1 MTKLIN
7 RTLMALLVFVATS
20 PLVAWAQEDHGA
32 EGGASPGL
40 FDINLGLSTWTLIVF
55 GLVLLTLHRYAW
67 GPILG
72 AVDAREKGIQGDLDQ
87 ARAEREEAASLLA
100 EHKKQMAEAR
110 REAHQIIQDG
120 KDAGERLRQEI
131 EDKARTEGHTM
142 IERAREEI
150 QRERD
155 AAVDALRKESV
166 ELALAVASKLIR
178 DNLDADKNRELVMG
192 YVDDLTKSGE
202 GAQA

>member
-1 MTKLIN
+1 MKSIR
-7 RTLMALLVFVATS
+7 RTFLALMVFVAVS
-20 PLVAWAQEDHGA
+20 PAAAWAQEGHGEEA
-32 EGGASPGL
+32 AATPSL

-55 GLVLLTLHRYAW
+55 GLVLLILHRFAW

-72 AVDAREKGIQGDLDQ
+72 AVNAREEGIQSDLDQ
-87 ARAEREEAASLLA
+87 AKSEREEAASLLA

-110 REAHQIIQDG
+110 REAQQIIQEG
-120 KDAGERLRQEI
+120 KTAGETLRQEI
-131 EDKARTEGHTM
+131 EAKARTEGHAM

-155 AAVDALRKESV
+155 AAVDTLRKEAV
-166 ELALAVASKLIR
+166 DLALAAASKLIR
-178 DNLDADKNRELVMG
+178 DKLDDERNRELVMG

>member
-1 MTKLIN
+1 MKTVN
-7 RTLMALLVFVATS
+7 RTVIAVLALVATS
-20 PLVAWAQEDHGA
+20 PVLVWAQEDHGA
-32 EGGASPGL
+32 DSGGGAL
-40 FDINLGLSTWTLIVF
+40 FNINLGLSTWTLLVF
-55 GLVLLTLHRYAW
+55 GMLVFVLGKYAW

-72 AVDAREKGIQGDLDQ
+72 AVEAREKGIQDDLDQ
-87 ARAEREEAASLLA
+87 AKGQREEAAGLLA

-120 KDAGERLRQEI
+120 KDAGEKLRRDI
-131 EDKARTEGHTM
+131 EEKARTEGSAM

-150 QRERD
+150 ERERD
-155 AAVDALRKESV
+155 AALDALRRESV
-166 ELALAVASKLIR
+166 DLALAAASKLIR
-178 DNLDADKNRELVMG
+178 DNLDSDKNRELVMG

>member
-1 MTKLIN
+1 MIKLIS
-7 RTLMALLVFVATS
+7 RTFMALVVFVAMS
-20 PLVAWAQEDHGA
+20 PLVAWAQDHGA
-32 EGGASPGL
+32 EGEATPGL
-40 FDINLGLSTWTLIVF
+40 FDINTGLSVWTLIVF
-55 GLVLLTLHRYAW
+55 GLVLLVLHRYAW

-72 AVDAREKGIQGDLDQ
+72 AVNAREEGIQSDLDQ
-87 ARAEREEAASLLA
+87 AKSEREEAASLLA
-100 EHKKQMAEAR
+100 EHKKQMSEAR

-120 KDAGERLRQEI
+120 KDAGERLRREI
-131 EDKARTEGHTM
+131 EEKARTEGHTM

-155 AAVDALRKESV
+155 AAIDSLRRESV
-166 ELALAVASKLIR
+166 DLALAAASKLIQE
-178 DNLDADKNRELVMG
+178 NLDADKNRELVMG

>member
-1 MTKLIN
+1 MKLIS
-7 RTLMALLVFVATS
+7 RTLMVLLVFLATS
-20 PLVAWAQEDHGA
+20 PLVAWAQDDHGA

-55 GLVLLTLHRYAW
+55 GLVLLTLRRYAW
-67 GPILG
+67 GPILS
-72 AVDAREKGIQGDLDQ
+72 AVEAREQGIQSDLDEAKGQ
-87 ARAEREEAASLLA
+87 RDEAAQLLA

-120 KDAGERLRQEI
+120 KDAGDKLRREI
-131 EDKARTEGHTM
+131 EDKARTEGHAM

-166 ELALAVASKLIR
+166 DLALAAASKLIR
-178 DNLDADKNRELVMG
+178 ENLDADKDRELVMG